1 MSALRHPPLP
11 ARQRAALAWLQP
23 LPTRRV
29 WRWQTAVRH
38 AGWVLVAAAW
48 LAALVVAFGG
58 PGGFVWLWVLIP
70 GAACLWVTETVEVI
84 QGAEGDGRGPAVR

>member
-29 WRWQTAVRH
+29 WHWQTAVRH
-38 AGWVLVAAAW
+38 AGGVVFAAGLVAS
-48 LAALVVAFGG
+48 VVRAYGG
-58 PGGFVWLWVLIP
+58 PGGMAWLWLIVV
-70 GAACLWVTETVEVI
+70 GASGLWATETV
-84 QGAEGDGRGPAVR
+84 GR

>member
-29 WRWQTAVRH
+29 WHWRTAVRH
-38 AGWVLVAAAW
+38 AGYVLAGAGWLVACVWAW
-48 LAALVVAFGG
+48 GPHLGWPCIALLAAGTG
-58 PGGFVWLWVLIP
+58 
-70 GAACLWVTETVEVI
+70 CLLVTERVETT
-84 QGAEGDGRGPAVR
+84 EER